1 MINITEEFSMVNNI
15 RTALNTKYLMFYSNS
30 VYAIDDTIKG
40 NFRFTDVNPLFSKI
54 KDYTVF
60 SASDLSEIN
69 KTHRN
74 TKKPIIYISH
84 NNSIVCDDCSIG
96 SVINIDISKIFKLLS
111 DTSFIFNSIP
121 EYQADITNNDKLM
134 KAVRSRATD
143 PGEICVIAGT
153 KYFMTLFYGLMK
165 VNARDTLKLEIFD
178 YKFNS
183 FISKFTVGKPGFNVI
198 HILRFIYK

>member
-1 MINITEEFSMVNNI
+1 MINITKEFSMVNSI

-30 VYAIDDTIKG
+30 IYAIDDTIKG
-40 NFRFTDVNPLFSKI
+40 NFRFTDINPLFGKI

-69 KTHRN
+69 KAHKN
-74 TKKPIIYISH
+74 TKEPIIYISH
-84 NNSIVCDDCSIG
+84 NNSIICGEYKIETVT
-96 SVINIDISKIFKLLS
+96 NIDISKIFTLLS

-121 EYQADITNNDKLM
+121 DYQSDITNNEQFM
-134 KAVRSRATD
+134 KVIRSRATE

-153 KYFMTLFYGLMK
+153 KYFMTLFYGLMR
-165 VNARDTLKLEIFD
+165 VNARDTLKLEVFD
-178 YKFNS
+178 YTFNS